1 MKKPLIAL
9 FALALTL
16 PLGCSSEEDPPPDPL
31 AQRSGFCQAWA
42 ERACQT
48 DVVENCNANSVEDCQ
63 ATQAELCRS
72 LVPDSY
78 ASGHAGQC
86 LDAVGAAYADAKLT
100 PDEIAVV
107 TALAAPCDEL
117 SNGSVSDGAS
127 CSLDDQCNTSEGIH
141 CIKKLGEAKGV
152 CELPEEVGPGEACDG
167 PAQVCKSG
175 YYCNGENCVAYK
187 KSGAVCEG
195 DFQCKPQERC
205 LKEADAETGTC
216 DARLEL
222 NAACTSSD
230 ECASGYCAI
239 ADSADAGECASTIVL
254 TRTEPL
260 CKTLR

>member
-9 FALALTL
+9 FALVLGL
-16 PLGCSSEEDPPPDPL
+16 PAACSSKEETPPDPL

-48 DVVENCNANSVEDCQ
+48 EVVENCNANSVEDCQ
-63 ATQAELCRS
+63 DSQAELCRS
-72 LVPDSY
+72 LLPSNY

-117 SNGSVSDGAS
+117 SEGSVNEGAS
-127 CSLDDQCNTSEGIH
+127 CSADDQCNTAEGIH
-141 CIKKLGEAKGV
+141 CVKKLGEAKGT
-152 CELPEEVGPGEACDG
+152 CGQPEEVGPGEACDG

-175 YYCNGENCVAYK
+175 YYCNGENCVSYK
-187 KSGAVCEG
+187 KSGATCDG
-195 DFQCKPQERC
+195 DFQCKPEQRC
-205 LKEADAETGTC
+205 VTEAEAESGTC
-216 DARLEL
+216 QPRLEL
-222 NAACTSSD
+222 NAECASSA

-239 ADSADAGECASTIVL
+239 EEGAAAGECASTIVL

-260 CKTLR
+260 CKALR